1 MKKWC
6 VWLLALCVSQGA
18 AAQDS
23 EAGECV
29 FHTGLEQYPTFMGGD
44 LTEFRAW
51 VYRNVRYP
59 REAFD
64 RGEQGRILV
73 SFVID
78 TLGNVTQVEPS
89 LYGIRSSFFVFS
101 SGLIPEL

>member
-1 MKKWC
+1 M
-6 VWLLALCVSQGA
+6 
-18 AAQDS
+18 
-23 EAGECV
+23 
-29 FHTGLEQYPTFMGGD
+29 
-44 LTEFRAW
+44 
-51 VYRNVRYP
+51 YRNIRYP

-89 LYGIRSSFFVFS
+89 SYGIRSAFFVFS

>member
-18 AAQDS
+18 AAQGS

-51 VYRNVRYP
+51 VYRNVRHP

-89 LYGIRSSFFVFS
+89 SYGIRSSFFVFS